1 MELVADIRAYIE
13 ANLDYLPGFLL
24 ACEIVVEVTLLTIV
38 LSWVFGL
45 IAALAKSAPYRLIR
59 LPAEFY
65 IWFVRGTPTLIQ
77 IFMIYFGL
85 PQLGLRLPP
94 FLAGVVALALNEG
107 AYIAEILRSG
117 LGAIPRGQRE
127 SAVALGM
134 SSFQSLRR
142 IIIPQVIRITLPAL
156 TNEAITTLKN
166 TSLLST
172 ITVVELTLHTQMI
185 IAQTF
190 RPFEFYGLTAALYLA
205 MTTLLTR
212 IARWLEK
219 RYTLYI

>member
-85 PQLGLRLPP
+85 PQLGLRLPHLRLREA
-94 FLAGVVALALNEG
+94 FAHVLETQDGFHLVA
-107 AYIAEILRSG
+107 
-117 LGAIPRGQRE
+117 
-127 SAVALGM
+127 
-134 SSFQSLRR
+134 
-142 IIIPQVIRITLPAL
+142 
-156 TNEAITTLKN
+156 
-166 TSLLST
+166 
-172 ITVVELTLHTQMI
+172 VELDFDACH
-185 IAQTF
+185 
-190 RPFEFYGLTAALYLA
+190 E
-205 MTTLLTR
+205 
-212 IARWLEK
+212 
-219 RYTLYI
+219 